1 MILSVLFTM
10 QDVFVGVVTA
20 ITGVLFIFGAAAN
33 SELLLGLHKT
43 RWLTNL
49 WGRNVARVCLA
60 LVGLALIALGIALT
74 QGWRL
79 PLL

>member
-10 QDVFVGVVTA
+10 QDVFVGA
-20 ITGVLFIFGAAAN
+20 ITCVTGVFFIFGAAAN

-43 RWLTNL
+43 RWMTNL
-49 WGRNVARVCLA
+49 WGRNVARLCLGMF
-60 LVGLALIALGIALT
+60 GLALIALGIALM
-74 QGWRL
+74 QGYRL

>member
-1 MILSVLFTM
+1 M
-10 QDVFVGVVTA
+10 QDAFVGA
-20 ITGVLFIFGAAAN
+20 ITCVTGLLFILGAAAD

-49 WGRNVARVCLA
+49 WGRNVARVCLS
-60 LVGLALIALGIALT
+60 LLGLALIALGIALIR
-74 QGWRL
+74 GWRL